1 MLLPNLASNRASS
14 RLNASGASMLNREKG
29 FSLIELLV
37 VVAIIMVI
45 VAMAIPNVLG
55 TRMTANETSAVGS
68 LSTLNSACVTY
79 LTIYGGY
86 PPALSALG
94 PGSAA
99 NANSSDLIDSVLAS
113 GVKSGYNFHYTAGEK
128 DGAGHVNVYS
138 ITAEPSSPG
147 TTGRRSFYTDQSG
160 AIRSNTGAPADVTS
174 TPIG

>member
-1 MLLPNLASNRASS
+1 MR
-14 RLNASGASMLNREKG
+14 NREKG

-45 VAMAIPNVLG
+45 VAMAIPNVLR

-86 PPALSALG
+86 PPSLASMGKGDAASSTSA
-94 PGSAA
+94 
-99 NANSSDLIDSVLAS
+99 DLIDSSLSS
-113 GVKSGYNFHYTAGEK
+113 GVKSGYNFSYTAGPK

-138 ITAEPSSPG
+138 ILAEPSSPG
-147 TTGRRSFYTDQSG
+147 TTGQRSFFTDQSG
-160 AIRSNTGAPADVTS
+160 SIRSNTGGPADATS
-174 TPIG
+174 TPIS

>member
-1 MLLPNLASNRASS
+1 MR
-14 RLNASGASMLNREKG
+14 NREKG

-45 VAMAIPNVLG
+45 VAIAIPNLLR

-68 LSTLNSACVTY
+68 LSALNTACITY

-86 PPALSALG
+86 PPSLASLG

-99 NANSSDLIDSVLAS
+99 TSTSADLIDSVLSS
-113 GVKSGYNFHYTAGEK
+113 GTKGGYNFTYSAGPR
-128 DGAGHVNVYS
+128 DASGRVNVYS
-138 ITAEPSSPG
+138 VTAEPSSPG
-147 TTGRRSFYTDQSG
+147 STGQKSFYTDQS
-160 AIRSNTGAPADVTS
+160 AVIRSNTSGPADVTS

>member
-1 MLLPNLASNRASS
+1 MR
-14 RLNASGASMLNREKG
+14 NREKG

-45 VAMAIPNVLG
+45 VAMAIPNVLR
-55 TRMTANETSAVGS
+55 TRMTANETSAVNS
-68 LSTLNSACVTY
+68 LSTLNSACITY

-86 PPALSALG
+86 PPSLASMG

-99 NANSSDLIDSVLAS
+99 SSTSADLIDSVLAS
-113 GVKSGYNFHYTAGEK
+113 GIKAGYNFAYSAGAK
-128 DGAGHVNVYS
+128 DGAGRINVYS

-147 TTGRRSFYTDQSG
+147 TTGQRSFFTDQSG
-160 AIRSNTGAPADVTS
+160 AIRSNTGGPADVTS

>member
-1 MLLPNLASNRASS
+1 MR
-14 RLNASGASMLNREKG
+14 NREKG

-45 VAMAIPNVLG
+45 VAIAIPNLLR

-68 LSTLNSACVTY
+68 LSALNTACITY

-86 PPALSALG
+86 PPSLASLG
-94 PGSAA
+94 PGNPATSTSA
-99 NANSSDLIDSVLAS
+99 DLIDSVLSS
-113 GVKSGYNFHYTAGEK
+113 GAKSGYNFAYSVGPK
-128 DGAGHVNVYS
+128 DASGRVNVYA

-147 TTGRRSFYTDQSG
+147 STGQRSFYTDQS
-160 AIRSNTGAPADVTS
+160 AVIRANTGGPADVTS